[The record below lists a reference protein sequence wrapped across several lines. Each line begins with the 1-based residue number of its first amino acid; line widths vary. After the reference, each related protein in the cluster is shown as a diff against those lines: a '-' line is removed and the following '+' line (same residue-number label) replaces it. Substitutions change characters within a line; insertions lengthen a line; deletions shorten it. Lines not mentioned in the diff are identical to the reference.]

1 MPDDAAF
8 VDLIGRLR
16 AGDERAAAE
25 VVRRFEPALRLAVRV
40 RLSNPALRRRLDPQ
54 DICQM
59 VLATFFTRAARG
71 RYELTGPGRLLKLLT
86 TMARNQIHRQVRA
99 LRARRRGGHLTQK
112 AHLQEGDLVDPGPD
126 PTQEVAHGELLELFH
141 RRLSAEERWL
151 KEQRGLGRTWAVIA
165 AEIGANPD
173 ALRMRYNRKVSQVA
187 RELRLGE

>member
-1 MPDDAAF
+1 MPDDTGF
-8 VDLIGRLR
+8 LDLIDRLR
-16 AGDERAAAE
+16 ARDDRAAAE
-25 VVRRFEPALRLAVRV
+25 VVRRFEAGLRQAVRV
-40 RLSNPALRRRLDPQ
+40 RLTHPALRRRLDPL

-59 VLATFFTRAARG
+59 VLASFFSRAARG
-71 RYELTGPGRLLKLLT
+71 RYELTSPGQLLRLLT

-112 AHLQEGDLVDPGPD
+112 ASLQEGDLVDPGPD
-126 PTQEVAHGELLELFH
+126 HTQEVAHGELLELFH
-141 RRLSAEERWL
+141 SRLSAGERWL

-165 AEIGANPD
+165 AEIGVNPD